1 MFLFL
6 LHACVGTE
14 FLLRWAA
21 ETPNITE
28 NYSNMHKGTSAT
40 PPSQN
45 VSLFL
50 DVTKMY
56 REFLN
61 NLEDLIAEKCKTV
74 LK

>member
-1 MFLFL
+1 MFLFIL
-6 LHACVGTE
+6 FACVGTE
-14 FLLRWAA
+14 FFLQWAVK
-21 ETPNITE
+21 TPHITE
-28 NYSNMHKGTSAT
+28 VYSSMHKGTSAT
-40 PPSQN
+40 PPSLN

-61 NLEDLIAEKCKTV
+61 ILEDLTAEKCKTI